1 MADLETAKKTADF
14 FAKTTS
20 NPHLVV
26 DANKEGSVDKYVTV
40 TLENAMAKN
49 ISLDD
54 KRIVYSTTPVEELK
68 SAKSKTSFS
77 APTEKVAAAAAK
89 PAATPKP
96 TATKAAAVKKAP
108 TVSTAAEA
116 ATEAPAVK
124 SSFTMVSVHNDIYNW
139 FLDHGLTVP
148 QGLTIAQKYHASL
161 EKQSPG
167 TADEKLQRLS
177 TPKSAE

>member
-14 FAKTTS
+14 FAKSTS
-20 NPHLVV
+20 NPHLVI

-40 TLENAMAKN
+40 TLEKMTAKN

-68 SAKSKTSFS
+68 SAKPKTSFS
-77 APTEKVAAAAAK
+77 APTEKVAAVAK

-96 TATKAAAVKKAP
+96 AATKAAATKKAP
-108 TVSTAAEA
+108 TASTAVAA
-116 ATEAPAVK
+116 ATETPAVK
-124 SSFTMVSVHNDIYNW
+124 SAFTMVSVHNDVYNW